1 MSQSFQKEEESQES
15 KVDESLSENSRE
27 GAYC

>member
-15 KVDESLSENSRE
+15 
-27 GAYC
+27 